1 MKDNVIILNDK
12 IKCYVNDELT
22 YKDKKYIFCIELDEN
37 ESLINEAV
45 HVLEVSVKKNELI
58 TKPIEDFEIASVV
71 NNLFLA
77 RLKMENS

>member
-1 MKDNVIILNDK
+1 MKDNVIELNNN

-22 YKDKKYIFCIELDEN
+22 YKNKKYIFCIELDEN
-37 ESLINEAV
+37 ETLINDSV
-45 HVLEVSVKKNELI
+45 HVLEVSVKDNELI
-58 TKPIEDFEIASVV
+58 TKPIEDFEISSVV